1 MAITEDVKFYHD
13 GARLLYGV
21 LNLFQKA
28 EPRLLKNF
36 IMARLFTYMAP
47 DSDQVLRE
55 AFDTYY
61 ANQGY
66 TVYDRPRYCLRKI
79 LGYPNNIEYS
89 MAVTHEYQK
98 YHFNVNKLQ
107 QVILI

>member
-1 MAITEDVKFYHD
+1 
-13 GARLLYGV
+13 
-21 LNLFQKA
+21 
-28 EPRLLKNF
+28 
-36 IMARLFTYMAP
+36 MARLFTYMAP